1 AFTIKKMRKEVLRM
15 NLTYTMKGNYL
26 IPDLTIER
34 TNKKVNLGKF
44 AKMRLKYLKENK
56 RGTYTMLLASNKL
69 TQHLM
74 TIQETV
80 VNRIAQEVEKMKQ
93 QYGITEEMKAT
104 NQMEWIGQM
113 NNIQATAEQTAIR
126 EVIYN

>member
-1 AFTIKKMRKEVLRM
+1 M

-74 TIQETV
+74 IIQETV
-80 VNRIAQEVEKMKQ
+80 VNRIVQEVEKMKQ

>member
-1 AFTIKKMRKEVLRM
+1 
-15 NLTYTMKGNYL
+15 
-26 IPDLTIER
+26 
-34 TNKKVNLGKF
+34 
-44 AKMRLKYLKENK
+44 
-56 RGTYTMLLASNKL
+56 
-69 TQHLM
+69 M

-126 EVIYN
+126 K

>member
-1 AFTIKKMRKEVLRM
+1 MRKEVLRM

-74 TIQETV
+74 IIQETV

>member
-1 AFTIKKMRKEVLRM
+1 MRKEVLRM

-26 IPDLTIER
+26 IPDLTIEK

-44 AKMRLKYLKENK
+44 AKMRLKHLKENK
-56 RGTYTMLLASNKL
+56 RGTYTMLVASNKL
-69 TQHLM
+69 TDHL
-74 TIQETV
+74 IAIEKTV
-80 VNRIAQEVEKMKQ
+80 INRIAQEVEKMKQ

-104 NQMEWIGQM
+104 NQMEWVGQM
-113 NNIQATAEQTAIR
+113 NNIQATAEQIAVR